1 MKCPKCKDVKM
12 YHDFDR
18 QRDECPQCNH
28 VIKADPEECSCGH
41 TCRCPEIAELKA
53 EVEHLE
59 KCDKNQIDTIGT
71 YLKKV
76 AELKAEAYK
85 LESKLRKWYHKSRM
99 WFDGESW
106 VELHSAAQ
114 VELKREEAGKKLK
127 ESEAVV
133 KVLAGWVAENTMPF
147 VTVEGNIEKAK
158 LEAARQEAKT
168 KEGVT
173 RNGADLKRRK
183 EQVYGPSH
191 ICYCGVSVG
200 SCQCPKEES

>member
-1 MKCPKCKDVKM
+1 MSDNETPYDITGYGSSRYKGLQSTIAK
-12 YHDFDR
+12 
-18 QRDECPQCNH
+18 Q
-28 VIKADPEECSCGH
+28 AEEI
-41 TCRCPEIAELKA
+41 EALKA

-59 KCDKNQIDTIGT
+59 KCDKNQADTINT

-76 AELKAEAYK
+76 AELKAEVYK

-114 VELKREEAGKKLK
+114 VKLKREEAGKKLK

-158 LEAARQEAKT
+158 QEVAKRT
-168 KEGVT
+168 KASVT
-173 RNGADLKRRK
+173 KNNADLKRRK
-183 EQVYGPSH
+183 EAYGNSH
-191 ICYCGVSVG
+191 LCKCGVSVG
-200 SCQCPKEES
+200 SCQCPKEVG

>member
-114 VELKREEAGKKLK
+114 VKLKREEAGKKLK

-133 KVLAGWVAENTMPF
+133 KVLAELWDGITCHKCPMAGTACGVGVNELTCADRVLEW
-147 VTVEGNIEKAK
+147 AK

-168 KEGVT
+168 EEG
-173 RNGADLKRRK
+173 
-183 EQVYGPSH
+183 E
-191 ICYCGVSVG
+191 
-200 SCQCPKEES
+200 